1 MRRIE
6 PSCSCQPAVT
16 HSRRSMRS
24 PYRTFLLSMAAFWL
38 VFGLGT
44 ALYPKMMQLFMTPEG
59 IAASTT
65 FSDHVW
71 LHDGLD
77 IISVCLLLFGLAS
90 VPITRTTLRLAAL
103 VALLPPVAM
112 IYGLSATPYWKPLF
126 LVPGVMCLAFAVF
139 GFVLSGRAPRV
150 AS

>member
-44 ALYPKMMQLFMTPEG
+44 AFYPRMMQLFMTPEG
-59 IAASTT
+59 IAASTS

-77 IISVCLLLFGLAS
+77 IISVCVLLFALAS
-90 VPITRTTLRLAAL
+90 VPATRNALRLAAT
-103 VALLPPVAM
+103 VALLPTASI
-112 IYGLSATPYWKPLF
+112 IYALTSTP
-126 LVPGVMCLAFAVF
+126 
-139 GFVLSGRAPRV
+139 
-150 AS
+150 